1 MSFNIISRF
10 SIFLSLASYVYF
22 GNVFT
27 ARQVF
32 IVTAYFNFLYDSM
45 LHFWPIALTS
55 VAECYVSIKRIE
67 DFLLLPEDRMTA
79 QSQNEESM
87 KQEKKGKAESMPAYI
102 TNSIAGMVKSH
113 TNMAFMPDVL
123 HTGKSGPRFES
134 GFTRNESAA
143 SKGVIFKNVTALW
156 GRELGGMKAGIENI
170 DIDVEEGEMCAIIG
184 PVGSGKS
191 TVLQAILEEIEVDKG
206 ELNVNGVVSYAAQEP
221 WLFEGTVRENILFT
235 QKYDAVRYK
244 EVIRVCALERDLQLM
259 SYGDYTIIGERGVS
273 LSGGQR
279 ARINLARAIYRAA
292 DIYLL
297 DDPLSA
303 VDTLVGKHIYDK
315 CIRQYLSD
323 KVCILVTHQ
332 VQYLKKAR
340 HVVLL
345 HGGKIEAQGTYADI
359 HHTHY
364 NSLRRMSSAR
374 DETLTKQPADAECQE
389 TSMGQREEDY
399 ASQQDNRKETQN
411 IGSVS
416 FDVYKSYF
424 KSVENVLLITVV
436 GILVTLGQIAISS
449 IDWFMSKWV
458 NWETEIGKSHAIID
472 TKNVRQIPV
481 ADTQSIRHEYVCI
494 YTGLML
500 LVLYLVFQ
508 RALAFFCMCLKASRR
523 IHDKLFYGIIRAR
536 MYFFSTNSSGRIIN
550 RFSKD
555 IFDIDQTLPI
565 AMYDSLLVGLPSHP
579 LAMAKTLVIR
589 PKLMPFSP
597 PYFSVLSAIR
607 CDYGSRLHHQLLA
620 APAHRNYDSHL
631 LWFAPHL
638 REHSP
643 MYQTH

>member
-1 MSFNIISRF
+1 MFVCVSFFCRKELKSIRGTMIIRGILLSFNIISRF

-67 DFLLLPEDRMTA
+67 QFLLLPEDKMAA
-79 QSQNEESM
+79 QNQIEESNN
-87 KQEKKGKAESMPAYI
+87 KKNKKGTESTPTYI
-102 TNSIAGMVKSH
+102 TNTIAGMGGGKEH

-123 HTGKSGPRFES
+123 NTGKSMPRFEP
-134 GFTRNESAA
+134 GFTRNESAS
-143 SKGVIFKNVTALW
+143 SKGVIFKNVTAMW
-156 GRELGGMKAGIENI
+156 GRESEGQKTGIENI
-170 DIDVEEGEMCAIIG
+170 DIEVEEDEMCAIIG

-191 TVLQAILEEIEVDKG
+191 TILQAILEEIEVDKG
-206 ELNVNGVVSYAAQEP
+206 ELNVNGIVSYAAQEP

-235 QKYDAVRYK
+235 QKYDAARYK
-244 EVIRVCALERDLQLM
+244 EVIRVCALERDLQLLP
-259 SYGDYTIIGERGVS
+259 YGDYTIIGERGIS

-279 ARINLARAIYRAA
+279 ARINLARAIYRRA

-315 CIRQYLSD
+315 CIQQFLRD

-345 HGGKIEAQGTYADI
+345 HAGKIEAQGSYAEI
-359 HHTHY
+359 HYSYY

-374 DETLTKQPADAECQE
+374 DETLTKKAVEVECQE
-389 TSMGQREEDY
+389 TSTGQREQDY
-399 ASQQDNRKETQN
+399 AAQQDNRKEIQN
-411 IGSVS
+411 VGSVS
-416 FDVYKSYF
+416 LDVYKSYF
-424 KSVENVLLITVV
+424 KSVENILLITVV
-436 GILVTLGQIAISS
+436 GILVTVGQIAISS
-449 IDWFMSKWV
+449 IDWFMSRWV
-458 NWETEIGKSHAIID
+458 NWETEIGKSYAASNMN
-472 TKNVRQIPV
+472 NVKRIPV
-481 ADTQSIRHEYVCI
+481 ENTQSERQKYVCI
-494 YTGLML
+494 YTGLMV

-508 RALAFFCMCLKASRR
+508 RALAFFCMCMKASRR
-523 IHDKLFYGIIRAR
+523 IHDKLFCGIIRAR

-565 AMYDSLLVGLPSHP
+565 AMYDSVLVSSQH
-579 LAMAKTLVIR
+579 A
-589 PKLMPFSP
+589 
-597 PYFSVLSAIR
+597 
-607 CDYGSRLHHQLLA
+607 
-620 APAHRNYDSHL
+620 
-631 LWFAPHL
+631 
-638 REHSP
+638 
-643 MYQTH
+643 